1 MNYKD
6 VFGATAFDKGSAPKL
21 LLLATGLLVLWIAL
35 GGLFSTEAS
44 SEDRRRVAYQRQ
56 AAPPAADSLS
66 ADTLA
71 AELQEL
77 RSFASGPEDM
87 ELPEEDPAPGWG
99 WMTTVLLLGGA
110 IALVA
115 YLYRSQG
122 SLNAKSDSALE
133 RVSSLSLGN
142 GQKLHLVRC
151 GSEIHLVGAT
161 EHQISALKTYDEH
174 ELEASLPRGDAGRA
188 KINNFQPQ
196 G

>member
-21 LLLATGLLVLWIAL
+21 LLLATGLLVLWVAL
-35 GGLFSTEAS
+35 GGLLTPEAS
-44 SEDRRRVAYQRQ
+44 SGDRVIYQSQ
-56 AAPPAADSLS
+56 AAPPAADSLT

-71 AELQEL
+71 A
-77 RSFASGPEDM
+77 G
-87 ELPEEDPAPGWG
+87 LPEPGPLGSGREARLPAEGPAPGWG

-110 IALVA
+110 IMLVA
-115 YLYRSQG
+115 YLYRNQNP
-122 SLNAKSDSALE
+122 LTTKSDSTLE

-174 ELEASLPRGDAGRA
+174 ELEANLPPGDADHARITSFPPRA
-188 KINNFQPQ
+188 NP
-196 G
+196 